1 MEPGRHNRGD
11 ALTVDLF
18 QPTPYFDANQV
29 APGIWVG
36 SLPAEQSPIQ
46 EFKTRSITHVVRC
59 GVAYI
64 PAEHE
69 DELTYLKLD
78 VMDLPCSDL
87 LSMCKDQDTNTFIE
101 TGRKAGGVLVHC
113 QAGVSRSAT
122 VAATYLMCSQR
133 ICLQEA
139 LDIMRKAR
147 PCICPNTGFQAQ
159 LKSLAEDCNF
169 DLAKYRGA
177 PRPQDHFTA
186 DERVARGNE
195 WLAKRQGA
203 HAPEPPSAGIWKPKK
218 INSVMPPAD
227 VLAPDPDEQPACS
240 VLIKT

>member
-78 VMDLPCSDL
+78 
-87 LSMCKDQDTNTFIE
+87 
-101 TGRKAGGVLVHC
+101 
-113 QAGVSRSAT
+113 
-122 VAATYLMCSQR
+122 
-133 ICLQEA
+133 
-139 LDIMRKAR
+139 
-147 PCICPNTGFQAQ
+147 
-159 LKSLAEDCNF
+159 
-169 DLAKYRGA
+169 
-177 PRPQDHFTA
+177 DHFTA